1 MSDIEAKATENK
13 SERDQEL
20 NDLRSILETEY
31 GKRFLMRLINRS
43 NYLQP
48 TYGGGAQMSD
58 FAFMEGRR
66 EFGLYIIGEITLA
79 NSDAWLDMQ
88 KNHFKE
94 TKEKVSH
101 ERSSNN
107 YDDN

>member
-1 MSDIEAKATENK
+1 MSELEQKKLDSK
-13 SERDQEL
+13 SIRDQEL
-20 NDLRSILETEY
+20 NDLKSILATDY

-48 TYGGGAQMSD
+48 TYGGGAQISD

-94 TKEKVSH
+94 TKEKVNH
-101 ERSSNN
+101 ERSNNDYDSN
-107 YDDN
+107 